1 MTPIA
6 IPSPC
11 EEALRGLA
19 GGQDDLRR
27 CIETLTPMLFA
38 LAHHLHLPR
47 EMQEAAV
54 GDALRDIREH
64 CAHWSR
70 TQLPAQVWVLAV
82 ARRRFLA
89 SYAA

>member
-1 MTPIA
+1 MIPIA

-19 GGQDDLRR
+19 AGQDDLRR

-38 LAHHLHLPR
+38 LARRLHLPEELR
-47 EMQEAAV
+47 EAAV
-54 GDALRDIREH
+54 GDALSDIRQH
-64 CAHWSR
+64 CGQWPR

-82 ARRRFLA
+82 AQRRFL
-89 SYAA
+89 SSRAA